1 MKPYTRSSNVRRKDK
16 PVLAFRRALDNFL
29 DNSGCYCACVVTKF
43 SEDRHKS
50 HLVEIDIKTDFMFQ
64 AIVGAGSMIQ
74 GRGDYDV
81 ALAKYRIAAAST
93 PESPQ
98 LWNNIG
104 MCFFGKKKYV
114 AVS

>member
-1 MKPYTRSSNVRRKDK
+1 M
-16 PVLAFRRALDNFL
+16 
-29 DNSGCYCACVVTKF
+29 
-43 SEDRHKS
+43 H
-50 HLVEIDIKTDFMFQ
+50 EIASPSQ
-64 AIVGAGSMIQ
+64 AILAAGSMIQ

-81 ALAKYRIAAAST
+81 ALAKYRIAAATT

-114 AVS
+114 AVSLFLYILSSTE